1 MSKIARMMQQAS
13 AGVSGGLEVDS
24 VFAVRHYHGTGGT
37 HTINNGIDLST
48 EGGLVWTKRTSS
60 SNSHYWYDTERGVQ
74 KYISS
79 NLSDVEY
86 TSGSGGLNQ
95 FNNNGYRIGNDNS
108 LNNNNSRYA
117 SYCFRKCPNFF
128 DIVTYT
134 GNGANNRAINHNL
147 GAEPGMVIIKR
158 LSGGA
163 ENWAVYHIENS
174 PNNDITYLDTN
185 VGSQNTPIFSDER
198 PTSTQFKVDDHPAS
212 NNNGDNYIA
221 YIFASHDGS
230 GGRNGTF
237 GKSGD
242 QPIIECGKYYA
253 SPFTHSYYGS
263 AVKGNPRKITLGW
276 EPQWIMIKNMVSGDW
291 YIADETRGANIP
303 NSGTETLL
311 IQANTNAAEHETP
324 GVSFLS
330 DGFYVWDTNLHQNYR
345 YYIYMAVRKGP
356 IDPVTDVTKT
366 DVFATDTWGGG
377 DGKNTPAFYS
387 GFPTDFAFMKPV
399 TSGGSWEVVSKNT
412 QLRKTFLDQN
422 AQMGNLSSGRLD
434 FENGFYDSTASLSSY
449 RGWMWQRSPKIMDLT
464 SWVGTG
470 SGGHV
475 VKHNLQATPEAAWTF
490 NVDSGPTKWYF
501 FETSDVAAG
510 KFREGSSATNGGL
523 GEYNLASGQRVQAID
538 DTSITWGNGQAPNG
552 SGGSHYAILWAT
564 YPDIVKVGKFTYSY
578 PSSAQTVD
586 CGFSNGAR
594 MVIIKRVTSS
604 GNFDSWFVWD
614 SVRGITTNADN
625 FLRFD
630 TTAAQTTDGNNIE
643 PHSSGFK
650 IVNGGLNLAAGTQC
664 YFIAFA

>member
-1 MSKIARMMQQAS
+1 MTASKIVAAAAS
-13 AGVSGGLEVDS
+13 SVGGGEGVEGL
-24 VFAVRHYHGTGGT
+24 FAIRSYHGTGNS

-48 EGGLVWTKRTSS
+48 EGGLVWTKKTTATD
-60 SNSHYWYDTERGVQ
+60 NHYWYDTERGVQ
-74 KYISS
+74 NYISS
-79 NLSDVEY
+79 NLSAIQY
-86 TSGSGGLNQ
+86 SSGAQGLNQ
-95 FNNNGYRIGNDNS
+95 FNNNGYRIGNDGS
-108 LNNNNSRYA
+108 LNNNSNRYV
-117 SYCFRKCPNFF
+117 SYCWRKCPNFF
-128 DIVTYT
+128 DIITYT

-147 GAEPGMVIIKR
+147 AAEPGMVIIKR
-158 LSGGA
+158 ISGGT
-163 ENWAVYHIENS
+163 ENWAVYHRSQSAANGIL
-174 PNNDITYLDTN
+174 YLDTN
-185 VGSQNTPIFSDER
+185 VGNQNTPIFSDQA
-198 PTSTQFKVDDHPAS
+198 PTSTQFFVDDHPAS
-212 NNNGDNYIA
+212 NNNGDNYVA
-221 YIFASHDGS
+221 YIFATHDGG
-230 GGRNGTF
+230 GGRDGTF
-237 GKSGD
+237 GDSGD
-242 QPIIECGKYYA
+242 QPIIECGDYYA
-253 SPFTHSYYGS
+253 VPHTHSSYGS
-263 AVKGNPRKITLGW
+263 ATANNPRKITLGW
-276 EPQWIMIKNMVSGDW
+276 EPQWIMIKNATSGDW
-291 YIADETRGANIP
+291 YIADATRGANIP
-303 NSGTETLL
+303 NSGLDTFM
-311 IQANTNAAEHETP
+311 IRANTNEAQNETP
-324 GVSFLS
+324 GISFLS

-345 YYIYMAVRKGP
+345 GYLYMAVRKGP
-356 IDPVTDVTKT
+356 IDPVSDVTKT

-377 DGKNTPAFYS
+377 DGKNTPAFTS

-399 TSGGSWEVVSKNT
+399 TSGGSWEVVAKNT

-422 AQMGNLSSGRLD
+422 ASMGNLPSGRLD

-464 SWVGTG
+464 HWVGTG

-490 NVDSGPTKWYF
+490 NVNSGPTRWYF

-510 KFREGSSATNGGL
+510 KFREGSSATNGSL

-538 DTSITWGNGQAPNG
+538 DTSITWGNGQSPNS
-552 SGGSHYAILWAT
+552 SGDSNYAILWAS

-594 MVIIKRVTSS
+594 MVIIKRISS
-604 GNFDSWFVWD
+604 GGNFDSWFVWD
-614 SVRGITTNADN
+614 SARGITTNADN

-650 IVNGGLNLAAGTQC
+650 IRNGGLNLAAGTQC